1 MTIRGGFMGRLQTDE
16 ESFRLSQLSP
26 GALRLLWQYV
36 RPHSSNLALG
46 LLAMLVVTGA
56 ALLAPYLTKVAI
68 DAYIVPGDLR
78 GLTLIALLY
87 LAVSG
92 IQWLAAYWQG
102 YLSSQVGQ
110 GVIYDLRRDL
120 FDRVLRQSL
129 SFHRGE
135 QVGQVM
141 SRLTND
147 VNSLAEAAS
156 TSFLNSVTDVLSL
169 AGIVVV
175 MLLLD
180 VKLALVSFLVIPV
193 VVLSMGYLGKQMRRA
208 YRQVQQEI
216 AAVNTGVEQGVS
228 GMRVTQS
235 LSRESFTVEQFED
248 LSLRN
253 LRANLRA
260 SLLFAALFPAMT
272 ITGSLGTA
280 LVLGYGGVQV
290 ASGAITIGLLMA
302 ALGYVRRFFSPLR
315 ELSLVYN
322 TFQAAAASLDRIAD
336 YLSRPV
342 AVAEPEEPQRPEG
355 GYRGGIELEEVSF
368 GYGPER
374 VIEGLSLTIEPG
386 EVVAL
391 VGPTG
396 AGKTTVVNLITRL
409 YDADEGSVR
418 IDGVDVRDIAFADLR
433 RLIAV
438 VPQDIFLFDGT
449 IAANIRYARPD
460 ATDDEVEA
468 AARQAQAHQFISKL
482 SQGYQSPVGEG
493 GVRLS
498 GGQKQLVA
506 LARAMLADPKV
517 LILDEATSHV
527 DAHTEN
533 LIQAGMDELLRGRTA
548 LLIAHRFST
557 LKKASRIGVIDG
569 GRLVAQGTH
578 EELMGTSPVY
588 RDLYEKQ
595 WVAQAPET

>member
-1 MTIRGGFMGRLQTDE
+1 MQTEE
-16 ESFRLSQLSP
+16 ESFSLSQLSP
-26 GALRLLWQYV
+26 GALGLLWEYV
-36 RPHSSNLALG
+36 RPHRAKLALA
-46 LLAMLVVTGA
+46 LLAMLVVTA
-56 ALLAPYLTKVAI
+56 ATLLAPYLTKVAI
-68 DAYIVPGDLR
+68 DAYIVPGDLW

-87 LAVSG
+87 LVVSG

-120 FDRVLRQSL
+120 FHRVLHQSL
-129 SFHRGE
+129 QFHRGE

-147 VNSLAEAAS
+147 VNALAEAAS

-169 AGIVVV
+169 LGIVVV

-180 VKLALVSFLVIPV
+180 VKLALVSFLVIPA

-260 SLLFAALFPAMT
+260 SLLFAALFPTMT

-342 AVAEPEEPQRPEG
+342 AVAEPELPCRPEG
-355 GYRGGIELEEVSF
+355 GFRGGIELEHVSF
-368 GYGPER
+368 GYGGER
-374 VIEGLSLTIEPG
+374 IIEDLSLTIEPG

-396 AGKTTVVNLITRL
+396 AGKTTVVNLLTRL
-409 YDADEGSVR
+409 YDVDEGR
-418 IDGVDVRDIAFADLR
+418 ILLDGVDVRHIAFADLR

-449 IAANIRYARPD
+449 IADNIRYARPD
-460 ATDDEVEA
+460 ASDEQVEA
-468 AARQAQAHQFISKL
+468 AARQAQAHQFISRL
-482 SQGYQSPVGEG
+482 PRGYETPVGEG

-498 GGQKQLVA
+498 GGQRQLVA
-506 LARAMLADPKV
+506 LARAMLADPRV

-527 DAHTEN
+527 DAHTES
-533 LIQAGMDELLRGRTA
+533 LIQAGMAELLRGRTA

-557 LKKASRIGVIDG
+557 LRRAARIYVMDQ
-569 GRLVAQGTH
+569 GRVVAEGSH
-578 EELMGTSPVY
+578 EELLESSPIY
-588 RDLYEKQ
+588 RDLYRNQ
-595 WVAQAPET
+595 WVGPEAA